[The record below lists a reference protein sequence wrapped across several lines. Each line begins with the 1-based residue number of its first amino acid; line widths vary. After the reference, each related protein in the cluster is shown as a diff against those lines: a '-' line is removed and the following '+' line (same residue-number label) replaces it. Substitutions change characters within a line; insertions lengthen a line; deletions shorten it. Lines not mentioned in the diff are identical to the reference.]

1 MTRIVGEEIRNIG
14 SINKFKSSVFSF
26 IRLRK
31 NSGFANH
38 DVGNDG
44 KLGTR
49 LRLNFRY
56 LTKHTFRN
64 NFNAMI
70 DPTCSCVVEPETT
83 LGYLTLYF
91 TYRLQLLN
99 DIMIYIY
106 ISYIYICMIYIYM
119 IYIYVYKYIP

>member
-14 SINKFKSSVFSF
+14 SVNQFKSSVFSF

-38 DVGNDG
+38 DVDNDG

-56 LTKHTFRN
+56 LTKHKFRH

-70 DPTCSCVVEPETT
+70 DPMCSRGVEPETT
-83 LGYLTLYF
+83 LTYNTTLPHS
-91 TYRLQLLN
+91 LL
-99 DIMIYIY
+99 
-106 ISYIYICMIYIYM
+106 
-119 IYIYVYKYIP
+119 YVQAATP